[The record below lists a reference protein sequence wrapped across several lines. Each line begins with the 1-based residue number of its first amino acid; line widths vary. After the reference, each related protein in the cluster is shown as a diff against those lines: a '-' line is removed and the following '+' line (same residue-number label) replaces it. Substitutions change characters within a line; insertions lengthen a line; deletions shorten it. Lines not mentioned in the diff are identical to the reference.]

1 MSCAKK
7 DISKKDRKAILVA
20 NKAKTLE
27 KLDKMVEEIREETSV
42 LPMCPFNLP
51 PIPGSISDSGICN
64 LG

>member
-1 MSCAKK
+1 M
-7 DISKKDRKAILVA
+7 A

-27 KLDKMVEEIREETSV
+27 KLDKMVEEIHEDAST